1 MEMIKKEYMYN
12 SNFRRYVDEFCRS
25 KKCSVDEALQNDQV
39 RNMFWRHW
47 GIEIMFIKLKT
58 IDDVKEFV
66 NICSKYDVDIDV
78 KQGKFTVDGK
88 SILGIFSLNLIEGLS
103 VYILTPDEKVA
114 EDFKRKIFKWN
125 VS

>member
-1 MEMIKKEYMYN
+1 M
-12 SNFRRYVDEFCRS
+12 
-25 KKCSVDEALQNDQV
+25 L
-39 RNMFWRHW
+39 
-47 GIEIMFIKLKT
+47 IKLNT

-66 NICSKYDVDIDV
+66 NICSKYEADVDV

-114 EDFKRKIFKWN
+114 EDFKRKIFKW
-125 VS
+125 SIF

>member
-1 MEMIKKEYMYN
+1 
-12 SNFRRYVDEFCRS
+12 
-25 KKCSVDEALQNDQV
+25 
-39 RNMFWRHW
+39 
-47 GIEIMFIKLKT
+47 MFIKLKT

-103 VYILTPDEKVA
+103 VY
-114 EDFKRKIFKWN
+114 KIGRASCRER
-125 VS
+125 V

>member
-1 MEMIKKEYMYN
+1 
-12 SNFRRYVDEFCRS
+12 
-25 KKCSVDEALQNDQV
+25 
-39 RNMFWRHW
+39 
-47 GIEIMFIKLKT
+47 MFIKLKT

-66 NICSKYDVDIDV
+66 NICSKYDMDIDV

>member
-1 MEMIKKEYMYN
+1 M
-12 SNFRRYVDEFCRS
+12 
-25 KKCSVDEALQNDQV
+25 L
-39 RNMFWRHW
+39 
-47 GIEIMFIKLKT
+47 IKLNT

-66 NICSKYDVDIDV
+66 NICSKYEADVDV

>member
-1 MEMIKKEYMYN
+1 MI
-12 SNFRRYVDEFCRS
+12 
-25 KKCSVDEALQNDQV
+25 
-39 RNMFWRHW
+39 
-47 GIEIMFIKLKT
+47 IKLKT

>member
-1 MEMIKKEYMYN
+1 M
-12 SNFRRYVDEFCRS
+12 
-25 KKCSVDEALQNDQV
+25 
-39 RNMFWRHW
+39 
-47 GIEIMFIKLKT
+47 
-58 IDDVKEFV
+58 
-66 NICSKYDVDIDV
+66 DIDV

>member
-1 MEMIKKEYMYN
+1 
-12 SNFRRYVDEFCRS
+12 
-25 KKCSVDEALQNDQV
+25 
-39 RNMFWRHW
+39 
-47 GIEIMFIKLKT
+47 MFIKLKT

-78 KQGKFTVDGK
+78 EQGKFTVDGK

-103 VYILTPDEKVA
+103 VYILTPDEKIA

>member
-1 MEMIKKEYMYN
+1 
-12 SNFRRYVDEFCRS
+12 
-25 KKCSVDEALQNDQV
+25 
-39 RNMFWRHW
+39 
-47 GIEIMFIKLKT
+47 MFIKLKT

-66 NICSKYDVDIDV
+66 NICSKYEVDIDV

-103 VYILTPDEKVA
+103 VYILTPDEKIA

>member
-1 MEMIKKEYMYN
+1 
-12 SNFRRYVDEFCRS
+12 
-25 KKCSVDEALQNDQV
+25 
-39 RNMFWRHW
+39 
-47 GIEIMFIKLKT
+47 MFIKLKT

-103 VYILTPDEKVA
+103 VYILTPDEKIA

>member
-1 MEMIKKEYMYN
+1 M
-12 SNFRRYVDEFCRS
+12 
-25 KKCSVDEALQNDQV
+25 
-39 RNMFWRHW
+39 
-47 GIEIMFIKLKT
+47 EIMLIKLNT

-66 NICSKYDVDIDV
+66 NICSKYEADVDV

>member
-1 MEMIKKEYMYN
+1 
-12 SNFRRYVDEFCRS
+12 
-25 KKCSVDEALQNDQV
+25 
-39 RNMFWRHW
+39 
-47 GIEIMFIKLKT
+47 MFIKLKT

-88 SILGIFSLNLIEGLS
+88 SILGIFSLSLIEGLS
-103 VYILTPDEKVA
+103 VYILTPDEKIA

>member
-1 MEMIKKEYMYN
+1 
-12 SNFRRYVDEFCRS
+12 
-25 KKCSVDEALQNDQV
+25 
-39 RNMFWRHW
+39 
-47 GIEIMFIKLKT
+47 MFIKLKT

>member
-1 MEMIKKEYMYN
+1 
-12 SNFRRYVDEFCRS
+12 
-25 KKCSVDEALQNDQV
+25 
-39 RNMFWRHW
+39 
-47 GIEIMFIKLKT
+47 MFIKLKT

-66 NICSKYDVDIDV
+66 NICSKYDMDIDV

-103 VYILTPDEKVA
+103 VYILTPDEKIA